1 MKLKIKQLETQQLE
15 IYLDILLERA
25 LWLESI
31 NQPMWNTNNLNPVNF
46 EKMYPNNRPY
56 LLYCGDEVVGGF
68 ILLKKD
74 GFLWS
79 ESENLE
85 NAYYIHK
92 LVIKPEYS
100 GKGYAK
106 ESLNLIMN
114 LAKDEGVDYL
124 RLDCY
129 GDRANLI
136 KLYEDSGFYNKRSTV
151 MDDGIVLKSYELKC
165 E

>member
-1 MKLKIKQLETQQLE
+1 MKLEMRQLETQQLQ
-15 IYLDILLERA
+15 IYLDILMERA
-25 LWLESI
+25 LWLERI
-31 NQPMWNTNNLNPVNF
+31 NQPMWNTSNLNPISF

-56 LLYCGDEVVGGF
+56 LLYNGDEIVGGF
-68 ILLKKD
+68 ILVKQD

-85 NAYYIHK
+85 NAFYIHK
-92 LVIKPEYS
+92 LVIKPMYS
-100 GKGYAK
+100 GRGYAK
-106 ESLNLIMN
+106 ESLNLIKN
-114 LAKDEGVDYL
+114 LAKSGGVDYL

-136 KLYEDSGFYNKRSTV
+136 ALYEDSGFYNKRDTV
-151 MDDGIVLKSYELKC
+151 MDDGIVLKSYEWKC